1 MFQYQRLTSIVLR
14 SKTENSVT
22 FYSDDSQQ
30 TTMKEYILIS
40 LIFIASSC
48 KSPSH
53 ITETT
58 KIAGSGSEKTLSS
71 SIQKAGVITVSG
83 LTFNYVEQGSG
94 QPVVLVHGS
103 VSDYREWSKQVA
115 ALSQYYHV
123 IAYSRRYH
131 WPNFPPG
138 PDADASLEKQVD
150 DLAGIITA
158 LGLGPVHIIG
168 HSYGG
173 AVALHL
179 TLRRPDLVQTLVLA
193 EPAVASVLSNTP
205 ENDSALKEAQII
217 RAKMKEIFA
226 SGNAELIVK
235 TYADHVAPGR
245 FEKSTP
251 EERKMLLENVSA
263 FQLDYTSQR
272 PPFTCNDA
280 QKIRVPV
287 LVISGNL
294 SPMGLQLIAETT
306 TQCIKGSRRVKI
318 PEATHW
324 MVNEQEKVFSDAVL
338 EFLNKNKK

>member
-1 MFQYQRLTSIVLR
+1 
-14 SKTENSVT
+14 
-22 FYSDDSQQ
+22 
-30 TTMKEYILIS
+30 MKEYILIS

-53 ITETT
+53 ITKTT
-58 KIAGSGSEKTLSS
+58 KGGVPGSEKTLSS
-71 SIQKAGVITVSG
+71 SMQKAGVITVSG
-83 LTFNYVEQGSG
+83 LTFNYVERGSG

-103 VSDYREWSKQVA
+103 VSDYREWSKQMA
-115 ALSQYYHV
+115 ALSQYYRV

-131 WPNFPPG
+131 WPNVPPG

-158 LGLGPVHIIG
+158 LGFGPLHIIG

-179 TLRRPDLVQTLVLA
+179 TLRRPDLVRTLVLA
-193 EPAVASVLSNTP
+193 EPAVAGVLSNTA
-205 ENDSALKEAQII
+205 ENDSALKEAQTI

-263 FQLDYTSQR
+263 FQLDNTSQR
-272 PPFTCNDA
+272 PPFTCDDA
-280 QKIRVPV
+280 QKIGVRYWLY
-287 LVISGNL
+287 LVISAQWVC
-294 SPMGLQLIAETT
+294 SASQ
-306 TQCIKGSRRVKI
+306 RRRRNV
-318 PEATHW
+318 
-324 MVNEQEKVFSDAVL
+324 
-338 EFLNKNKK
+338 